1 MKNKIYGE
9 KPIDIVVKQ
18 LDNLGVSKWKINRVD
33 MHSYQ
38 LYCVRGKIETTR
50 LVDDTNLVVTVY
62 ADGED
67 TTGSSSF
74 RVFAPYDEKETARKI
89 EQAMQCARLI
99 KDKPYSLVKDVTI
112 SGSLSP
118 DIADYPLKQ
127 LACDVYDAVCAGVG
141 GEGCTMNALEIF
153 AGKVN
158 ERLVTSGNVDCEQSY
173 TKVFTEAIPTCT
185 DQRQSVELYKT
196 YYLADAHLSG
206 LTSAVKQWMRQAS
219 WRLAAQKPT
228 EKLDYPVI
236 FGAQELYEMLAA
248 IVSDSDFAT
257 VYSGSNRFSLGDSI
271 ADGDCPLTVTLKG
284 RIDGCTGSR
293 LFDDDGVI
301 YRDVTVIQK
310 GRVMAYHG
318 SNRFAQYLGMTATG
332 NSPCMEVAAGSVD
345 ESEMTSGKALRVYS
359 MSGIQ
364 VDVYGDYIGG
374 EVRLAVLYDG
384 KKTIPVTGISLSGK
398 LSEVLATLTL
408 SSTTETLPRYKGP
421 SAAKA
426 EKLTV
431 Y

>member
-99 KDKPYSLVKDVTI
+99 KDKPYSLVNDVTI

-141 GEGCTMNALEIF
+141 GDLPEVF
-153 AGKVN
+153 VN
-158 ERLVTSGNVDCEQSY
+158 
-173 TKVFTEAIPTCT
+173 
-185 DQRQSVELYKT
+185 
-196 YYLADAHLSG
+196 
-206 LTSAVKQWMRQAS
+206 
-219 WRLAAQKPT
+219 
-228 EKLDYPVI
+228 
-236 FGAQELYEMLAA
+236 
-248 IVSDSDFAT
+248 
-257 VYSGSNRFSLGDSI
+257 
-271 ADGDCPLTVTLKG
+271 
-284 RIDGCTGSR
+284 
-293 LFDDDGVI
+293 
-301 YRDVTVIQK
+301 
-310 GRVMAYHG
+310 
-318 SNRFAQYLGMTATG
+318 
-332 NSPCMEVAAGSVD
+332 
-345 ESEMTSGKALRVYS
+345 
-359 MSGIQ
+359 
-364 VDVYGDYIGG
+364 
-374 EVRLAVLYDG
+374 
-384 KKTIPVTGISLSGK
+384 
-398 LSEVLATLTL
+398 
-408 SSTTETLPRYKGP
+408 
-421 SAAKA
+421 
-426 EKLTV
+426 
-431 Y
+431 

>member
-1 MKNKIYGE
+1 M
-9 KPIDIVVKQ
+9 
-18 LDNLGVSKWKINRVD
+18 
-33 MHSYQ
+33 
-38 LYCVRGKIETTR
+38 
-50 LVDDTNLVVTVY
+50 
-62 ADGED
+62 
-67 TTGSSSF
+67 
-74 RVFAPYDEKETARKI
+74 
-89 EQAMQCARLI
+89 
-99 KDKPYSLVKDVTI
+99 
-112 SGSLSP
+112 
-118 DIADYPLKQ
+118 
-127 LACDVYDAVCAGVG
+127 
-141 GEGCTMNALEIF
+141 
-153 AGKVN
+153 
-158 ERLVTSGNVDCEQSY
+158 
-173 TKVFTEAIPTCT
+173 
-185 DQRQSVELYKT
+185 
-196 YYLADAHLSG
+196 
-206 LTSAVKQWMRQAS
+206 
-219 WRLAAQKPT
+219 
-228 EKLDYPVI
+228 
-236 FGAQELYEMLAA
+236 
-248 IVSDSDFAT
+248 
-257 VYSGSNRFSLGDSI
+257 
-271 ADGDCPLTVTLKG
+271 TLKG

-310 GRVMAYHG
+310 GKVMAYHG